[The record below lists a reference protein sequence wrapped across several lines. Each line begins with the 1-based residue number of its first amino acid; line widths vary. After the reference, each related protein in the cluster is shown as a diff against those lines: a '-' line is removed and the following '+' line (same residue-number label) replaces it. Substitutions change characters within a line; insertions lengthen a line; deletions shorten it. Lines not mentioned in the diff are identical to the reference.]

1 LDGSFGAHDSTQKK
15 RPKIS
20 VTIENT
26 LRLAVFDVDGTLIDS
41 QNSIVGAAADAWR
54 ANGKTPLD
62 RETVLSVVGLP
73 LLECIVRLA
82 PEEPPE
88 RHEALRD
95 SYVEAWTRKR
105 ESGDLEEPMYPGALE
120 TLDELE
126 NAGWLLGISTGKSRR
141 GLNSVLK
148 THPLD
153 GRFVTYQTSDVSRGK
168 PHPDM
173 LLSAMDETGA
183 DKSATAMIG
192 DTTFDILMARNAGTY
207 AVGVD
212 WGYHP
217 TDELWAAGAHAV
229 ISDFGDLPET
239 LDALVRG
246 EKP

>member
-1 LDGSFGAHDSTQKK
+1 MDGSPVSHASAEK
-15 RPKIS
+15 RPEINIA
-20 VTIENT
+20 IENPP
-26 LRLAVFDVDGTLIDS
+26 RLAVFDIDGTLIDS
-41 QNSIVGAAADAWR
+41 QNSIVGAMADAWR
-54 ANGKTPLD
+54 ANGKAPLS

-73 LLECIVRLA
+73 LLECITRLS

-88 RHEALRD
+88 RHEILRD
-95 SYVEAWTRKR
+95 SYVESWTRKR
-105 ESGDLEEPMYPGALE
+105 ESGALEEPMYPGALDA
-120 TLDELE
+120 LDELE
-126 NAGWLLGISTGKSRR
+126 KLGWLLGISTGKSRR

-207 AVGVD
+207 AIGVD

-217 TDELWAAGAHAV
+217 TEELWAAGAHVV
-229 ISDFGDLPET
+229 ISDFGDLAST
-239 LDALVRG
+239 LATLMQG

>member
-1 LDGSFGAHDSTQKK
+1 MSL
-15 RPKIS
+15 
-20 VTIENT
+20 TIENT

-41 QNSIVGAAADAWR
+41 QNSIVGAMADAWR

-62 RETVLSVVGLP
+62 RETVLGVVGLP

-82 PEEPPE
+82 PEEPTE

-95 SYVEAWTRKR
+95 SYVANWTRKR
-105 ESGDLEEPMYPGALE
+105 ESGELEEPMYAGALE
-120 TLDELE
+120 ALDELE
-126 NAGWLLGISTGKSRR
+126 KAGWLLGISTGKSRR
-141 GLNSVLK
+141 GLDSVLK

-168 PHPDM
+168 PHPEM

-239 LDALVRG
+239 LNALVRG
-246 EKP
+246 ERP